1 MITLEEIR
9 QYGDREADKPREVD
23 TALDE
28 FWLDELATRS
38 VEHTIEDAITVSNV
52 LQDYDDVLT
61 DLIALNHLKIHVH
74 ANCIVIEYNT
84 EDTEFL
90 K

>member
-23 TALDE
+23 TA
-28 FWLDELATRS
+28 LDELATRS

-52 LQDYDDVLT
+52 LQDYDDLLT

-74 ANCIVIEYNT
+74 ANSIVIEYNT